1 MKNLLIFTLLP
12 MLLANS
18 LHAAE
23 QTLTEKNS
31 GEKVVLRQG
40 DLLSVK
46 LLANPT
52 TGYHWNFSL
61 IGKGRLTQ
69 EGDVVRESQG
79 TTKGMLGVPVK
90 EIWKFRASET
100 GSLKIIFS
108 TARAWEKGIPP
119 ARVITWP
126 ITIQAR

>member
-52 TGYHWNFSL
+52 TGYHW
-61 IGKGRLTQ
+61 KGMWFAK
-69 EGDVVRESQG
+69 VRE
-79 TTKGMLGVPVK
+79 LPR
-90 EIWKFRASET
+90 ECSEF
-100 GSLKIIFS
+100 L
-108 TARAWEKGIPP
+108 
-119 ARVITWP
+119 
-126 ITIQAR
+126 